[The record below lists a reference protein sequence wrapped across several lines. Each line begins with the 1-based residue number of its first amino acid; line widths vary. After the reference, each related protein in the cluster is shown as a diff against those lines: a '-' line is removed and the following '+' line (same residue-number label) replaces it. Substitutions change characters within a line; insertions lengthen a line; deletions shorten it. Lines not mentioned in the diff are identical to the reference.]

1 VKKDAKDDDRRRSRR
16 HEVRIPAR
24 LVLDD
29 GVETEVVIRNIG
41 DLGALVSVSD
51 LEVPVHEGDRAIL
64 EHPEMRGSRPGKRT
78 VRRTGAIVRVDME
91 LAARAVLRQLAI
103 FFDDGPSPRPSAA

>member
-1 VKKDAKDDDRRRSRR
+1 VKKDAKDDERRRARR
-16 HEVRIPAR
+16 HDVEIPAR

-29 GVETEVVIRNIG
+29 GVETDVVIRNIG

-64 EHPEMRGSRPGKRT
+64 EHPQMQGAKPGRRMI
-78 VRRTGAIVRVDME
+78 RRTGAIVRVDME
-91 LAARAVLRQLAI
+91 LASRAVLRQLAI
-103 FFDDGPSPRPSAA
+103 FFDDGPAPRPSAA